1 MPLRRSSI
9 VLGVIGAVL
18 ISSAMLV
25 RFVAVPA
32 LTRLPGSLDVRLHY
46 TGTSSRLNAQAV
58 PSGDAAHVFLKHV
71 PTTIDRHIKAVRTTA
86 HTAVVTDDMNVG
98 VAGTTSSESHTYALD
113 RTTLRTVPPPSGTA
127 AEPSTGC
134 LAVAFPL
141 NPKPDNSYTV
151 YDAAT
156 QQCFP
161 VTYVGKDTR
170 GGRSVYAYTAT
181 MTGAIEEHSSLRTL
195 PPALPKQTLAALA
208 PQHPG
213 AVRAKMVASLAPLPD
228 PVPLAY
234 AAQTTL
240 KVWADRQTGLPI
252 DETLH
257 QQVIVGVDVAGQRVD
272 LMPVLDVSAA
282 VTPDTINSTANL
294 ADAASTKL
302 LLLETVTPAVLAALG
317 VLLLVIAVVRRRPAT
332 ASQPQD
338 IQPPAR
344 VPTGAASR
352 SHVEDRR

>member
-18 ISSAMLV
+18 IISAVLV
-25 RFVAVPA
+25 GLVAIPV
-32 LTRLPGSLDVRLHY
+32 LTRLPGSLDVKLHY
-46 TGTSSRLNAQAV
+46 AGTSSLLNAQAV
-58 PSGDAAHVFLKHV
+58 QSGDAAHVFRKHL
-71 PTTIDRHIKAVRTTA
+71 PTTIDRHIKAVSTTA
-86 HTAVVTDDMNVG
+86 HTAVVTDGMNLS
-98 VAGTTSSESHTYALD
+98 VAGNTSSESHTYALD
-113 RTTLRTVPPPSGTA
+113 RTTLRTVPPPSGTV

-141 NPKPDNSYTV
+141 KPKANNSYTV
-151 YDAAT
+151 YDAST

-161 VTYVGKDTR
+161 VTYVGKDSR
-170 GGRSVYAYTAT
+170 GGRPVYGYTAT
-181 MTGAIEEHSSLRTL
+181 MTGAIKEQSLLRTL

-208 PQHPG
+208 PQLPE
-213 AVRAKMVASLAPLPD
+213 AVRAKMVASLAQLPD
-228 PVPLAY
+228 SVPLAY

-240 KVWADRQTGLPI
+240 NVWADRETGLPI

-272 LMPVLDVSAA
+272 VMPVLDVSAA
-282 VTPDTINSTANL
+282 FTPDSINSTAKL
-294 ADAASTKL
+294 ADTASTKL
-302 LLLETVTPAVLAALG
+302 LLLEIVTPAVLATLG

-338 IQPPAR
+338 IQPTGR
-344 VPTGAASR
+344 VPTGTAS
-352 SHVEDRR
+352 

>member
-9 VLGVIGAVL
+9 VLGVIGAAL
-18 ISSAMLV
+18 IISALLTEL
-25 RFVAVPA
+25 VAVPI
-32 LTRLPGSLDVRLHY
+32 LTRLPGSLDVTLHY
-46 TGTSSRLNAQAV
+46 AGTSSRLNAQAV
-58 PSGDAAHVFLKHV
+58 QSGDSAHLFLQDV
-71 PTTIDRHIKAVRTTA
+71 PTAIDRHIKAVSTTA
-86 HTAVVTDDMNVG
+86 HTAVVTDDTNLS

-113 RTTLRTVPPPSGTA
+113 RKSLRTVTAPSGAA
-127 AEPSTGC
+127 AESSTGC

-141 NPKPDNSYTV
+141 KPKANNSYTV

-161 VTYVGKDTR
+161 VTYVGKDSR

-181 MTGAIEEHSSLRTL
+181 MTGAIKEQSLLRTL

-208 PQHPG
+208 PQLPEP
-213 AVRAKMVASLAPLPD
+213 VRAKMVASLAQLPD

-240 KVWADRQTGLPI
+240 NVWADRKTGLPI

-257 QQVIVGVDVAGQRVD
+257 QQVTVGVDVAGQRVD
-272 LMPVLDVSAA
+272 VMPVLDVSAA
-282 VTPDTINSTANL
+282 VTPDSINSTAKL
-294 ADAASTKL
+294 ADTASSKL
-302 LLLETVTPAVLAALG
+302 LHLDIVTAVLAALG
-317 VLLLVIAVVRRRPAT
+317 VLLIVIAVVRRRPAT

-338 IQPPAR
+338 IPPPAR
-344 VPTGAASR
+344 VPTGTAP
-352 SHVEDRR
+352 